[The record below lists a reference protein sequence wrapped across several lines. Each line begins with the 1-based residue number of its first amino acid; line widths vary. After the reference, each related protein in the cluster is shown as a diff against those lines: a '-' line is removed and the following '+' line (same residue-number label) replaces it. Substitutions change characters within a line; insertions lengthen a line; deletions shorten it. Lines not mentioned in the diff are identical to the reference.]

1 MNDQNDELEL
11 QALQRE
17 LDDAFATTRPRRNY
31 EDELWLAL
39 QQLRPASSRLAGFLG
54 VFRNVPMVPAAAVA
68 ATLVVV
74 IGVGLLAYSGVGRG
88 PSGASTAMSNG
99 AGQSRIPADLAQG
112 AFGKLPSPVFTPG
125 KTTGGGVTAPTTA
138 NYAAAIQ
145 YVWAG
150 TVTVGATT
158 ARVYRYREP
167 SADVADQFAS
177 GLSAVLRDRPPGF
190 LGSYSAAT
198 YTLKVRGTVQSPPS
212 SPAFFIFSS
221 LSMPPIEAAGA
232 SQADLAT
239 MFLAA
244 HRLIPDWP
252 YAVSVDSS
260 GDPVKVRYARQFD
273 VPGYGPSYLVDANGD
288 PYGLEVDLSANRPV
302 LASGLLPLS
311 LDGADYNIVSP
322 SQAVM
327 PALAPPSVAG
337 PTPPPTAILT
347 RAELVYVLVP
357 AGDHS
362 FYEPAY
368 LYTGTFQVKGQTYT
382 AHLLMPAV
390 DPSQRTQ

>member
-1 MNDQNDELEL
+1 MSGQNDDLEL

-17 LDDAFATTRPRRNY
+17 LDDAFATTRPRRGF
-31 EDELWLAL
+31 EDELWLT
-39 QQLRPASSRLAGFLG
+39 LRRQRPVSSRLAGFLG
-54 VFRNVPMVPAAAVA
+54 MFRNVPMVPAAAVA

-74 IGVGLLAYSGVGRG
+74 IGVGLLAYTGVGRG
-88 PSGASTAMSNG
+88 PGGTNTAMSNG
-99 AGQSRIPADLAQG
+99 AGVSRAPSDLAQG
-112 AFGKLPSPVFTPG
+112 AFGRLPSPVFTPG
-125 KTTGGGVTAPTTA
+125 KTGGGSITVPSTAT
-138 NYAAAIQ
+138 YAGPIQ

-167 SADVADQFAS
+167 STDVADQFAS
-177 GLSAVLRDRPPGF
+177 GLNAVLRDRPDGF

-221 LSMPPIEAAGA
+221 LSMPPVEAAGA

-239 MFLAA
+239 MFLAE

-260 GDPVKVRYARQFD
+260 GDPVKVHYARQFD

-288 PYGLEVDLSANRPV
+288 RWGLEVDLSANRPV

-311 LDGADYNIVSP
+311 LDGAEYNIVSP
-322 SQAVM
+322 SQAVT

-337 PTPPPTAILT
+337 ATPPPTAVLT

-368 LYTGTFQVKGQTYT
+368 LFTGTFQVKAQTYT
-382 AHLLMPAV
+382 ARLLMPAV
-390 DPSQRTQ
+390 DPSQRTP